1 MKNES
6 FAGVNIVEKIE
17 MRTPQVAALVD
28 SLSITYQGEFSIK

>member
-28 SLSITYQGEFSIK
+28 SLSLTYQREFNI